1 MPLDILK
8 RLMHRLFP
16 NLERKLARTLTV
28 PRTMSLVSGR
38 ADAQP
43 GAKVVPYI
51 SFDTIVGRNSSFHHL
66 TSEQRDEIGGVE
78 YRALGTLLWIVGA
91 VSRMKVEASS
101 H

>member
-8 RLMHRLFP
+8 RLMHHLFP

-28 PRTMSLVSGR
+28 QRTMSLVSGR
-38 ADAQP
+38 ADAHP

-51 SFDTIVGRNSSFHHL
+51 SFDATVGRNSSFHHL

-78 YRALGTLLWIVGA
+78 YRALRALLWIVGA
-91 VSRMKVEASS
+91 VSRMGLEAN
-101 H
+101 

>member
-8 RLMHRLFP
+8 RLMGRLFP

-38 ADAQP
+38 SDAHP
-43 GAKVVPYI
+43 GVVPYI
-51 SFDTIVGRNSSFHHL
+51 SFDPVVGRNSTFHHL

-78 YRALGTLLWIVGA
+78 YRALRALLWIVGA
-91 VSRMKVEASS
+91 VSRMRLEAS
-101 H
+101 